1 MKVYLVNTIDERNN
15 ATLIGFYK
23 NLKNATKDIKEAYND
38 FDGIEDLELV
48 EYASTFGYCFD
59 TELSN
64 DDTGE
69 FIRVFGYILDKNA
82 LIEEVKK
89 L

>member
-1 MKVYLVNTIDERNN
+1 MKVYLVNTIDEWN
-15 ATLIGFYK
+15 
-23 NLKNATKDIKEAYND
+23 NATKDIKEAYND

-89 L
+89 LWEVLIAK